1 MKTIYS
7 SSEIANLWL
16 RGDINSA
23 STRGRNFYFNGDSIY
38 SYGPHFMIA
47 RKSTN
52 KNGDTAILLTTRGY
66 SKTTAKHIANVTDA
80 VMYSEI
86 NVIKCAYPNEN
97 RHMEN
102 FNDWRSHLIEAVSG
116 LSRSRKPEIYLQ
128 EINNLRD
135 SINSYCDFFELEIPD
150 FLKSLISVTS
160 KEGAKEFHKK

>member
-1 MKTIYS
+1 MEKIYRN
-7 SSEIANLWL
+7 SEIANLWL
-16 RGDINSA
+16 RGDIESA
-23 STRGRNFYFNGDSIY
+23 STSGRNFYFNGDSIY

-52 KNGDTAILLTTRGY
+52 KNGDVAILLTTRWY
-66 SKTTAKHIANVTDA
+66 SNTTSRHIEHVTDA
-80 VMYSEI
+80 VMCSGAQ
-86 NVIKCAYPNEN
+86 VIKCAYPNEN
-97 RHMEN
+97 RHMAN
-102 FNDWRSHLIEAVSG
+102 FNDWRSCLTKEVSG
-116 LSRSRKPEIYLQ
+116 LSRARKPEIYLQ